1 MYGFMETGIENL
13 KDLIEVI
20 AWIVGA
26 ASLAF
31 AAYTYRL
38 NKNQLDF
45 AVITS
50 CTERFQRITT
60 ALKSSNGDEKLRE
73 IKQYIDLCN
82 EELFYFKNGYLPQ
95 EVIDEWIDGMVFYL
109 PHFKDGENINPSS
122 DYISEIIQ
130 LNLLED
136 YPRIRRA
143 FIVKKKY
150 DLTSESERAELVR
163 VVKRNLK

>member
-1 MYGFMETGIENL
+1 MLTMKTGIENL

-20 AWIVGA
+20 VWIVGA

-38 NKNQLDF
+38 TKNQFNF

-50 CTERFQRITT
+50 CTERFQRIM
-60 ALKSSNGDEKLRE
+60 AELKSSNGDQRLRA

-82 EELFYFKNGYLPQ
+82 EELFYFKNNYLPQ

-109 PHFKDGENINPSS
+109 PHFLEGENVNQSS
-122 DYISEIIQ
+122 DYLSEIIQ
-130 LNLLED
+130 SNLLED
-136 YPRIRRA
+136 YPRIRQA
-143 FIVKKKY
+143 FIVTKKY
-150 DLTSESERAELVR
+150 DLANEDERAELVR
-163 VVKRNLK
+163 TVKRNLK

>member
-1 MYGFMETGIENL
+1 MYVTMQLGIENL

-31 AAYTYRL
+31 SAYTYRL
-38 NKNQLDF
+38 NKSQFNF

-50 CTERFQRITT
+50 CTERFQRIMT
-60 ALKSSNGDEKLRE
+60 ALKSSDGDERLRA

-82 EELFYFKNGYLPQ
+82 EELFYFKNKYLPQ
-95 EVIDEWIDGMVFYL
+95 EVIDEWIDGMIFYL
-109 PHFKDGENINPSS
+109 PHFKDGENVNPSS
-122 DYISEIIQ
+122 DYIPEIIES
-130 LNLLED
+130 NLLED

-143 FIVKKKY
+143 FIVKKEY

-163 VVKRNLK
+163 AVKKNLK